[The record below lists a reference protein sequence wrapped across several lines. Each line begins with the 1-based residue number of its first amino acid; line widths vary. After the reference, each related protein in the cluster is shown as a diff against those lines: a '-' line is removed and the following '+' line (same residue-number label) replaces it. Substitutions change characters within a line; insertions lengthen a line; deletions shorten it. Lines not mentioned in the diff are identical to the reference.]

1 MSISR
6 LFKCLWFTIL
16 IFLPVVYS
24 ADNKMPVKETKQK
37 IQESTKNAVI
47 ELEKIDTAV
56 TVLGQSSPQASTLQ
70 GKA

>member
-1 MSISR
+1 
-6 LFKCLWFTIL
+6 
-16 IFLPVVYS
+16 
-24 ADNKMPVKETKQK
+24 MPVKETKQK